1 MKRALCLLLI
11 AITLCTTL
19 SVPAFAATPSGQE
32 TTVSYT
38 VDTWYTV
45 NIPESIDAT
54 SYPSVE
60 ITASSMLES
69 GKHLYVRVDSDRS
82 LVDGDLLLYK
92 DGDINASTLKCS
104 LRICSSSATEYFSLE
119 ETSFTVAVF
128 ECANAKAIEYGCIKF
143 QTVLPANQEFG
154 TYYGTLY
161 FTFSVE

>member
-38 VDTWYTV
+38 VDTWYIV
-45 NIPESIDAT
+45 NIPESIDIT
-54 SYPSVE
+54 SCPTVE
-60 ITASSMLES
+60 ITASSSLES
-69 GKHLYVRVDSDRS
+69 GKQLYVRVDSDLS

-92 DGDINASTLKCS
+92 DGNINDSTLKCS
-104 LRICSSSATEYFSLE
+104 LEICSPSATEYFSLK
-119 ETSFTVAVF
+119 ETNFTVAVF
-128 ECANAKAIEYGCIKF
+128 VSASPTAIEYGCIKF
-143 QTVLPANQEFG
+143 STVLPGNQALG